1 MANISI
7 IPNAVTL
14 GFVIA
19 VLISSAF
26 VLFWKGDSIQ
36 TKGPIVNFVMIIAF
50 LILIIFIAIPFID
63 INSKVAGTP
72 DNRSAIRDSMNR
84 TLGWTIGISVLLL
97 VICTYMIRTSKI
109 TQERLTFGFMSASLF
124 ISLLTMSIFTLQRV

>member
-1 MANISI
+1 MANVSI
-7 IPNAVTL
+7 IPNAITL

-26 VLFWKGDSIQ
+26 VLFWKGESIQ
-36 TKGPIVNFVMIIAF
+36 TKGPLINFVMIIAF

-72 DNRSAIRDSMNR
+72 DNRSAVRDSMNR
-84 TLGWTIGISVLLL
+84 TIGWTVGISVLLL

-109 TQERLTFGFMSASLF
+109 TQERLTFGFVSASMF
-124 ISLLTMSIFTLQRV
+124 ISLLTMSMFTLQRV

>member
-1 MANISI
+1 
-7 IPNAVTL
+7 
-14 GFVIA
+14 
-19 VLISSAF
+19 
-26 VLFWKGDSIQ
+26 
-36 TKGPIVNFVMIIAF
+36 VNFVMIIAF

-84 TLGWTIGISVLLL
+84 TLGWTVGISVLLL
-97 VICTYMIRTSKI
+97 IICTYMIRTSKI

>member
-1 MANISI
+1 MANVSI
-7 IPNAVTL
+7 IPNAITL

-26 VLFWKGDSIQ
+26 VLFWKGESIQ
-36 TKGPIVNFVMIIAF
+36 TKGPLINFVMIIAF

-72 DNRSAIRDSMNR
+72 DNRSAVRDSMNR
-84 TLGWTIGISVLLL
+84 TIGWTVGISVLLL
-97 VICTYMIRTSKI
+97 IICTYMVRTSKI
-109 TQERLTFGFMSASLF
+109 TQERLTFGFMCASMF

>member
-1 MANISI
+1 MADISI

-26 VLFWKGDSIQ
+26 VLFWKGESMQ

-72 DNRSAIRDSMNR
+72 DNRSIIRDTMNK
-84 TLGWTIGISVLLL
+84 TLGWTVGISIVLLL
-97 VICTYMIRTSKI
+97 ICTYMIRTSKF
-109 TQERLTFGFMSASLF
+109 TQERLTFGFMSASMF
-124 ISLLTMSIFTLQRV
+124 VSLLTMSIFTLQRV

>member
-84 TLGWTIGISVLLL
+84 TLGWTVGISVLLL
-97 VICTYMIRTSKI
+97 IICTYMIRTSKI
-109 TQERLTFGFMSASLF
+109 TQERLTFGFMSASLY
-124 ISLLTMSIFTLQRV
+124 ISLLTMSIFTLQSV

>member
-1 MANISI
+1 MANVSI
-7 IPNAVTL
+7 IPNAITL

-26 VLFWKGDSIQ
+26 VLFWKGESIQ
-36 TKGPIVNFVMIIAF
+36 TKGPLINFVMIIAF
-50 LILIIFIAIPFID
+50 LILIIFIAVPFID

-72 DNRSAIRDSMNR
+72 DNRSAVRDSMNR
-84 TLGWTIGISVLLL
+84 TLGWTVGISVLLL
-97 VICTYMIRTSKI
+97 IICTYMVRTSKI
-109 TQERLTFGFMSASLF
+109 TQERLTFGFMCASMF

>member
-14 GFVIA
+14 GFVIS

>member
-84 TLGWTIGISVLLL
+84 TLGWTVGISVLLL
-97 VICTYMIRTSKI
+97 IICTYMIRTSKI

>member
-26 VLFWKGDSIQ
+26 VLFWKGDYIQ

-84 TLGWTIGISVLLL
+84 TLGWTVGISVLLL
-97 VICTYMIRTSKI
+97 IICTYMIRTSKI

>member
-1 MANISI
+1 MPNISI

-26 VLFWKGDSIQ
+26 VLFWKGESIQ
-36 TKGPIVNFVMIIAF
+36 TKGPIINFVMIIAF
-50 LILIIFIAIPFID
+50 LILIIFIAVPFID

-72 DNRSAIRDSMNR
+72 DNRSAVRDSMNR
-84 TLGWTIGISVLLL
+84 TLGWTVGISVLLL
-97 VICTYMIRTSKI
+97 VICTYMVRTSKI
-109 TQERLTFGFMSASLF
+109 TQERLTFGFMCASMF